1 MEDIRGTAASSSSKS
16 TLMLLLASMLT
27 VTPHAKLWYLNL
39 TAPTTSPLI
48 TELASHKRTLTLLLL
63 NTKLINA
70 NLIKFMVYQEDP
82 SMLLLVLDALDSV
95 VLVGTV
101 GSVEASSEKDME
113 EPGMEDL
120 RAVEEV

>member
-1 MEDIRGTAASSSSKS
+1 
-16 TLMLLLASMLT
+16 
-27 VTPHAKLWYLNL
+27 
-39 TAPTTSPLI
+39 
-48 TELASHKRTLTLLLL
+48 
-63 NTKLINA
+63 
-70 NLIKFMVYQEDP
+70 MVYQEDP

-120 RAVEEV
+120 RAVEEVWVGTANTTAEIEVIAAIITEEE

>member
-1 MEDIRGTAASSSSKS
+1 
-16 TLMLLLASMLT
+16 MLLS
-27 VTPHAKLWYLNL
+27 
-39 TAPTTSPLI
+39 
-48 TELASHKRTLTLLLL
+48 L

-70 NLIKFMVYQEDP
+70 NLIKFMVQQEDP

-95 VLVGTV
+95 FMVGTV

-113 EPGMEDL
+113 EPTSIEAL